1 MGVQPPVPTPQPS
14 AGDAVARATALLA
27 RYGYNSNDVV
37 AAYPG
42 WEHFFTE
49 DPEGVIVYVRRGRV
63 LVANG
68 DPLCAAEHLPEV
80 LRRFAAFARAQRLS
94 LCFVGASPRCH
105 AAARVLGFGALK
117 VGEEPIF
124 DLASYA
130 PRGDRAKKARAAR
143 NHALRIGVTVREYRP
158 LEEHDGA
165 LEQAMLAVLA
175 AWCASRP
182 AQPLAFSLRL
192 EPFAWMEGKRFFVA
206 EWHGRVVGFL
216 VCTRL
221 AARAGV
227 YLEDVIRRPD
237 APYGTTE
244 LLILTAL
251 ETLARDGVREASLG
265 VAPLQGVEQ
274 QASRAQRVLGCVAA
288 FVRDRINHFYRFKS
302 LNHFKRKFAASRYEA
317 SYLLYLPPRLTPRL
331 LFGLLGAFTP
341 EGLVPFVRDLV
352 RRAGRRLA
360 RGHPP
365 LMPALQAF
373 GAALVTAALLVL
385 LGRHVR
391 ATPAPALHLVRA
403 HPWWLVPAGAGAGA
417 AAARARLR
425 RH

>member
-1 MGVQPPVPTPQPS
+1 MATTPSTNAPQPT
-14 AGDAVARATALLA
+14 ADDATARVTELLA

-42 WEHFFTE
+42 WEYFFTA
-49 DPEGVIVYVRRGRV
+49 DPEGVVVYVRRGRV

-68 DPLCAAEHLPEV
+68 DPLCAPEHVTEV

-94 LCFVGASPRCH
+94 LCFVGASERCQS
-105 AAARVLGFGALK
+105 AARSIGFGGFK

-124 DLASYA
+124 DLTSYA

-143 NHALRIGVTVREYRP
+143 NHALRLGVTVREYRP
-158 LEEHDGA
+158 LEKRDPE
-165 LEQAMLAVLA
+165 LEREMLQVLA
-175 AWCASRP
+175 AWCAARP

-192 EPFAWMEGKRFFVA
+192 EPFAWMEGKRYFVA
-206 EWHGRVVGFL
+206 EQDGHAVGFL

-251 ETLARDGVREASLG
+251 EILARDGVREASLG
-265 VAPLQGVEQ
+265 VAPLQGVER
-274 QASRAQRVLGCVAA
+274 QASRAHRVLGRVAA
-288 FVRDRINHFYRFKS
+288 FVRDRVNHVYRFKS

-317 SYLLYLPPRLTPRL
+317 SYLLYLPPRLTPWL
-331 LFGLLGAFTP
+331 LLGLAGAFTP
-341 EGLVPFVRDLV
+341 EGLAPFARDLF
-352 RRAGRRLA
+352 RRARRRLA
-360 RGHPP
+360 WAHAP
-365 LMPALQAF
+365 LVPTLRAV
-373 GAALVTAALLVL
+373 GAALLAGALLA
-385 LGRHVR
+385 LGRH
-391 ATPAPALHLVRA
+391 AHPTPVPALHLVRT

-417 AAARARLR
+417 AAARLR

>member
-1 MGVQPPVPTPQPS
+1 MGAQHLWPVPQPKPDDTTS
-14 AGDAVARATALLA
+14 RVTELLA

-49 DPEGVIVYVRRGRV
+49 DPEGVVVYVRRGRV

-68 DPLCAAEHLPEV
+68 DPLCAPEHLSEV
-80 LRRFAAFARAQRLS
+80 LRRFAAFARAHRLS
-94 LCFVGASPRCH
+94 LCFVGASERCH
-105 AAARVLGFGALK
+105 AAARAIGFGALK

-124 DLASYA
+124 DLTSYA
-130 PRGDRAKKARAAR
+130 PRGDRAKKVRAAR
-143 NHALRIGVTVREYRP
+143 NHALRLGVTVREYRP
-158 LEEHDGA
+158 IERRDPG
-165 LEQAMLAVLA
+165 LEQAMLDVLA

-192 EPFAWMEGKRFFVA
+192 EPFAWMEGKRYFVA
-206 EWHGRVVGFL
+206 EQHGRVVGFL

-221 AARAGV
+221 AARAGA

-237 APYGTTE
+237 APYGSTE
-244 LLILTAL
+244 LLILSAL
-251 ETLARDGVREASLG
+251 EALARDGVREASLG

-274 QASRAQRVLGCVAA
+274 QASRAQRVLGRVAA
-288 FVRDRINHFYRFKS
+288 FARDRVNHIYRFKS

-317 SYLLYLPPRLTPRL
+317 SYLLYLPPRLTLRL
-331 LFGLLGAFTP
+331 LLGLASAFTP
-341 EGLVPFVRDLV
+341 EGLLPFARDLV
-352 RRAGRRLA
+352 RRAGWRLA
-360 RGHPP
+360 RAHSP
-365 LMPALQAF
+365 LMPALRAL
-373 GAALVTAALLVL
+373 GATLVAGALLA
-385 LGRHVR
+385 LGRH
-391 ATPAPALHLVRA
+391 AHPTPAPAFHLARA

-417 AAARARLR
+417 AAVRVRLR